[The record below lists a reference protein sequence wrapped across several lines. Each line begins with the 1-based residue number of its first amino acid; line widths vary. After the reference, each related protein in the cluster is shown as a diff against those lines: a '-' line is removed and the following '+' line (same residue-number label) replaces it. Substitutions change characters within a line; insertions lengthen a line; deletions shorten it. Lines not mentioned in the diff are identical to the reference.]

1 MDDNLLSSFA
11 SAWGQEEPQGLNPG
25 FLPDLLAMSESQL
38 EQGVSSF
45 RTLSA
50 HFETMRGRMMAAQN
64 NLGALIG
71 KKGEVPEDLYETAV
85 ENRETFHDVEL
96 AIDDILSLAVDDS
109 IDEYWAALRQLEEA
123 SESLRSATEELA
135 RVARTYQ

>member
-1 MDDNLLSSFA
+1 
-11 SAWGQEEPQGLNPG
+11 
-25 FLPDLLAMSESQL
+25 
-38 EQGVSSF
+38 
-45 RTLSA
+45 
-50 HFETMRGRMMAAQN
+50 MAAQN

-109 IDEYWAALRQLEEA
+109 IDEYWAALGQLEEA